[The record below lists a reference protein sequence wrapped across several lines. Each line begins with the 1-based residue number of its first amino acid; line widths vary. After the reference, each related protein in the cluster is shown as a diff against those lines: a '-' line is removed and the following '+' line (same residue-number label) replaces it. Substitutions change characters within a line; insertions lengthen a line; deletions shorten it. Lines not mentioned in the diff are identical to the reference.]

1 MSEASKH
8 DGLIVFMG
16 TPAYAVPALGVV
28 AASAHPVLV
37 ITQPDRPAGRGRQ
50 LRPSAVKEAARTLG
64 LPVLTPSRLGPKT
77 FARLRE
83 LSPKLIVTAAYGGI
97 LPPAYLALP
106 PAGAYNLHASLL
118 PRWRGPNPIAWA
130 IRAGDA
136 QTGVTL
142 MRMDEG
148 VDTGP
153 IVVQRALPIGGAE
166 TTGSLTG
173 RLADLA
179 GALLDEWLCRLLGGD
194 GVGSPQGNGYREAPK
209 FESEASRIDW
219 SQPAASVSAQIRSLL
234 PDPGPWALAEGER
247 LVIREVA
254 GLLDDE
260 GGQRLRPGQ
269 IERRGDEWRIGCGQ
283 GRLRV
288 TLIQPAGRRAMSPGA
303 YVRGLRHEVRALD

>member
-1 MSEASKH
+1 MSEASKR

-16 TPAYAVPALGVV
+16 TPAYAVPALCRV
-28 AASAHPVLV
+28 AGSTHPVLV
-37 ITQPDRPAGRGRQ
+37 ITQPDRPAGRGRR
-50 LRPSAVKEAARTLG
+50 LRPSPVKEAAGALG
-64 LPVLTPSRLGPKT
+64 LPVLTPPRLGPKT
-77 FARLRE
+77 LERLRK
-83 LSPKLIVTAAYGGI
+83 LSPALIVTAAYGGI

-106 PAGAYNLHASLL
+106 TAGAFNLHASLL

-136 QTGVTL
+136 ETGVTL

-153 IVVQRALPIGGAE
+153 IVVQRAIPIGTAE
-166 TTGSLTG
+166 TTGSLTV
-173 RLADLA
+173 RLADVA
-179 GALLDEWLCRLLGGD
+179 GALLDEWLPRLLAGGVMGRAQGD
-194 GVGSPQGNGYREAPK
+194 GFQEAPK
-209 FESEASRIDW
+209 FEPGAGRVEW

-234 PDPGPWALAEGER
+234 PDPGPWTLAEGER
-247 LVIREVA
+247 LVIREVG

-260 GGQRLRPGQ
+260 GGQALRPGQ

-283 GRLRV
+283 GRVRV

-303 YVRGLRHEVRALD
+303 YVRGLRREVAAVH